1 MQRLAPIAHVA
12 VDERPDRRR
21 AALGAGI
28 AAAMACAPLIPIAAQ
43 ESTAPPAPPSPSGA
57 ILSGPPL
64 SAPPSLTVRRSS
76 PVARAQA
83 PAPAEKGQ
91 GARRAASSPIAS
103 ARPRAEAA
111 AKADLIARY
120 FKATRLRA
128 TTTNMIKAMSQISPP
143 AGLSPKERA
152 IYDEVVAQVADEAF
166 DDLSAEF
173 ASLYAQAFTVAELK
187 QLVAFYESPVGQS
200 LMSKTA
206 HLTGQSAEIAAR
218 HNAYFGRTLRT
229 RLCARID
236 CSPPRPVTQASPPD
250 R

>member
-1 MQRLAPIAHVA
+1 MQRLAPLAQVA
-12 VDERPDRRR
+12 VHERPDHRR

-28 AAAMACAPLIPIAAQ
+28 AAAMACTPLVPIAAQ
-43 ESTAPPAPPSPSGA
+43 EITALQASPTPSGA
-57 ILSGPPL
+57 IPSGPPL
-64 SAPPSLTVRRSS
+64 SAPPSLTVGRSS
-76 PVARAQA
+76 PVARAPT
-83 PAPAEKGQ
+83 PADQ
-91 GARRAASSPIAS
+91 GPGAGRAAPSPIAS
-103 ARPRAEAA
+103 ARARAEAA

-128 TTTNMIKAMSQISPP
+128 TAINMIKAMSQISPP

-152 IYDEVVAQVADEAF
+152 IYDAVVAEVADGAF

-173 ASLYAQAFTVAELK
+173 ASLYAQAFTLAELK

-206 HLTGQSAEIAAR
+206 HLAGQSAEIAAR
-218 HNAYFGRTLRT
+218 HNASFGRTLRT

-236 CSPPRPVTQASPPD
+236 CSPPQPVTQAAPPD